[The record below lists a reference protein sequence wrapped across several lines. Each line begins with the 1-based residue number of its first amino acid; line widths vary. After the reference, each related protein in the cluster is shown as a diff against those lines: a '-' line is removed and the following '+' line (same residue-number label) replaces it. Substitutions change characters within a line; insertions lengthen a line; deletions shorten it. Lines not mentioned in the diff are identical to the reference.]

1 MTGRPRSCGSATV
14 LPSAR
19 RSSASAAGAAPW
31 SAIRFS
37 PARRSSMGAP
47 ATGVVARRT
56 SASAAVRLER
66 IARNR
71 TTWGPCRGPHDA
83 RVIEERHGSAGARR
97 ALGYVGPMSGPPRR
111 TRDRGAP
118 RLRGGATGVGGGGGP
133 WGAPDDAGV
142 MGGRGGGRGGRR
154 VGGGEGP
161 CGGPHDARVIEERH
175 GSAGARRAL
184 GVWGPCRGPHY

>member
-47 ATGVVARRT
+47 ATGVVASPRRGGGGGGRG
-56 SASAAVRLER
+56 AGGGGGGVGGGGGPVGGPPGRGGEGGAPGPRGGGAGFGGGG
-66 IARNR
+66 
-71 TTWGPCRGPHDA
+71 GPCRGPHDA

-97 ALGYVGPMSGPPRR
+97 ALGV
-111 TRDRGAP
+111 
-118 RLRGGATGVGGGGGP
+118 
-133 WGAPDDAGV
+133 
-142 MGGRGGGRGGRR
+142 
-154 VGGGEGP
+154 
-161 CGGPHDARVIEERH
+161 
-175 GSAGARRAL
+175 
-184 GVWGPCRGPHY
+184 